1 MASTSPASASL
12 TAVSTACPATRPAR
26 MVRARSSARSPLPS
40 PQVQTPTRRV
50 AGSPAIWS
58 SAPTSVISASSGCS
72 RARPTISGP
81 IPRGSPRVMAS
92 RVMGEGSLRADIHV
106 RRPPQ
111 SVDVALDR
119 ELLAELVA
127 DAVAHVLEPD
137 VSRWPAAG
145 HLHHDELGPGSGAGQ
160 LEHRRDR
167 PGVGLAER
175 LGIRL

>member
-26 MVRARSSARSPLPS
+26 MVRARSSGRSPLPN
-40 PQVQTPTRRV
+40 PQVPTPTRRA

-58 SAPTSVISASSGCS
+58 SAPTSVISASGGCS
-72 RARPTISGP
+72 SACATISGP

-92 RVMGEGSLRADIHV
+92 RVMRWLRADIDE

-111 SVDVALDR
+111 PVDVPLDR

-127 DAVAHVLEPD
+127 DAIAHVLEPD
-137 VSRWPAAG
+137 VARRTAPG
-145 HLHHDELGPGSGAGQ
+145 HLHHDELGPGPGSGQ
-160 LEHRRDR
+160 LEHRRDG
-167 PGVGLAER
+167 P
-175 LGIRL
+175 